1 MDAASRTLSA
11 KGEIKMVRIKGNI
24 SPLEGM
30 ILQGIKNPLSQ
41 NIKFINV
48 IFDCQTIEDASGHL
62 FIRVENKKNQLE
74 EESK

>member
-1 MDAASRTLSA
+1 
-11 KGEIKMVRIKGNI
+11 MVKIKGAI
-24 SPLEGM
+24 SSLEGM

-62 FIRVENKKNQLE
+62 FIRVENEKSQSE
-74 EESK
+74 EESE

>member
-1 MDAASRTLSA
+1 MIKT
-11 KGEIKMVRIKGNI
+11 KGTI

-30 ILQGIKNPLSQ
+30 ILQGIKNPMAQ

-62 FIRVENKKNQLE
+62 FIRVENKKNQSE
-74 EESK
+74 EESE